1 MSTYF
6 YDPRQGHGLPH
17 DPFKAILAP
26 RPIGWISTVD
36 AEGRVNLA
44 PYSFFGAFNGNPPII
59 GFASEGYKD
68 SIRNTEVT
76 GEFVYNL
83 ASRPL
88 AEAMNQTSAPLHHG
102 EDEMAFA
109 GLKAAP
115 STLVAPPRVA
125 ASPAALEC
133 KVLQI
138 IRLNDIEGQEL
149 KSYLV
154 LGQVIGVHIDPAC
167 LKDGIFDT
175 RAAQPISRCGYRG
188 YYSAIGEMF
197 EMFRPTVTT
206 AK

>member
-17 DPFKAILAP
+17 APFKAIVAP

-36 AEGRVNLA
+36 AAGRVNLA

-68 SIRNTEVT
+68 SIRNVEAT

-83 ASRPL
+83 ATRPL
-88 AEAMNQTSAPLHHG
+88 AEAMNQTSAPLQYG
-102 EDEMAFA
+102 EDEMDFA
-109 GLKAAP
+109 GLEATP

-125 ASPAALEC
+125 ATPAALEC

-138 IRLNDIEGQEL
+138 IRLNDAEGKVL
-149 KSYLV
+149 NSYLV
-154 LGQVIGVHIDPAC
+154 LGQVIGVHIDPAY

-175 RAAQPISRCGYRG
+175 MAAQPISRCGYRG